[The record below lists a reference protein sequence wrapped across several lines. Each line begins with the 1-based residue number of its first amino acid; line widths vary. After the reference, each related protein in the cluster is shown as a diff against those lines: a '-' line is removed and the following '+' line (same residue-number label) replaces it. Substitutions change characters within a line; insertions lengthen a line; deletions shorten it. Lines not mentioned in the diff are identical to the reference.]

1 MTTFHGTITR
11 HAADLAYDL
20 TIGSP
25 GKILVTI
32 TPAGELIFGE
42 NVHPTEV
49 AQQLVAEFGRNYGS
63 TLHLAEETAR
73 KNEAR
78 ANRAERAAAAAAE
91 DRCKVAEYKLQDYR
105 KAVQDAARKEADA
118 LAAKAEALDKP

>member
-1 MTTFHGTITR
+1 MTSFQGTITR

-20 TIGSP
+20 TIGAP

-49 AQQLVAEFGRNYGS
+49 AQHLVAEFGRNYGS

-73 KNEAR
+73 KSEAR
-78 ANRAERAAAAAAE
+78 AIRAERAAAAAE

-105 KAVQDAARKEADA
+105 KAIQDAARKEADA